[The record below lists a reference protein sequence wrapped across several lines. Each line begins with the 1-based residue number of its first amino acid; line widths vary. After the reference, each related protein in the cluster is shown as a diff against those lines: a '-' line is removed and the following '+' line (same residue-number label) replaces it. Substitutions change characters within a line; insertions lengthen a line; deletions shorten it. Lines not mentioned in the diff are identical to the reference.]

1 MGHLN
6 VEFKARTAEP
16 EQVLARLRQLGAHLQ
31 GVDAQSDVYYR
42 SAQGRLKL
50 RRGNI
55 ENSLIYYQRR
65 DQANAKRSDV
75 HVADLPTERAIDEVL
90 DAALDRDVVVSK
102 QRHILWLDN
111 VKFHVDQVA
120 GLGTFLEVE
129 AIDRDGALGEEHLLT
144 QCDHYR
150 HLLGVLD
157 QDLEARSYSDLM
169 RDQTEPAG
177 AAEDRLLTI
186 ASGTVSR

>member
-42 SAQGRLKL
+42 STQGRLKL

-55 ENSLIYYQRR
+55 ENSLIYYLR
-65 DQANAKRSDV
+65 DDLPNAKRSDV
-75 HVADLPTERAIDEVL
+75 NVADLPADRAIDEVL

-120 GLGTFLEVE
+120 ELGTFLEVE
-129 AIDRDGALGEEHLLT
+129 AIDRDGTLGEEHLLT

-150 HLLGVLD
+150 QMLGVRD
-157 QDLEARSYSDLM
+157 QDLEARSYNDPTYCATRPSP
-169 RDQTEPAG
+169 PARQRV
-177 AAEDRLLTI
+177 AC
-186 ASGTVSR
+186 

>member
-55 ENSLIYYQRR
+55 ENSLIYYQRQ

-75 HVADLPTERAIDEVL
+75 NVADLPADRAIDEVL

-120 GLGTFLEVE
+120 ELGAFLEVE
-129 AIDRDGALGEEHLLT
+129 AIDRDGTLGEEHLLT

-150 HLLGVLD
+150 HLLGVRD
-157 QDLEARSYSDLM
+157 QDLEARSYSDLL
-169 RDQTEPAG
+169 RDQT
-177 AAEDRLLTI
+177 
-186 ASGTVSR
+186 